1 MKWLLWIVAC
11 LGLLLTGCNTTI
23 LVASGKEFSDYQ
35 KSIKPY
41 IAYWQKEGMTE
52 EGRLK
57 DWMACG
63 GNERGTFSWKVKQQ
77 LPDETDDAARTRQ
90 NFAFQRCMIRSGY
103 HYTGDC
109 SSEYMKARPLC
120 GAP

>member
-1 MKWLLWIVAC
+1 MAC

-57 DWMACG
+57 DWVACG

-90 NFAFQRCMIRSGY
+90 NFAFQRCMIRSDY

-109 SSEYMKARPLC
+109 SSEYMKARLLC